1 MVRKRV
7 GVWVVFL
14 NSIFFNVVVRWSE
27 SSSLVWKLSSLL
39 LFALSSDS
47 RVQTQRP
54 SEVLTVDTSINTSW
68 GLTHKTWG
76 LKSNQTNKSVGAQA
90 AQWGSHSQ
98 TDLKQVQLVKI
109 TVCSPRGPTPVRLVQ
124 HGREHHWRAS
134 SHYFR
139 NIWSQKRQHSQRGR
153 LATDRWELQSVSS
166 TSGLVSG
173 GSDADL
179 LFGQSVVLFVGD
191 QPQSS
196 LVSALWR
203 PQQLWQRAAAHWRP
217 ASCLH
222 PSDLYNNSQLS
233 VFVSEVDLLLNTNLD
248 WNILCYIH

>member
-14 NSIFFNVVVRWSE
+14 KSIFFNVVVRWSG
-27 SSSLVWKLSSLL
+27 SSSLVWKLSSFL

-124 HGREHHWRAS
+124 HGRKHHWRAS

-153 LATDRWELQSVSS
+153 LNRPLRASVCQQHLRSGLWWVRRWSVIWSISCFICGRS
-166 TSGLVSG
+166 TSVQPRLR
-173 GSDADL
+173 
-179 LFGQSVVLFVGD
+179 SVA
-191 QPQSS
+191 SS
-196 LVSALWR
+196 AALTASSRPLTSCFLSASLWSL
-203 PQQLWQRAAAHWRP
+203 QQLSAVRL
-217 ASCLH
+217 CL
-222 PSDLYNNSQLS
+222 
-233 VFVSEVDLLLNTNLD
+233 EVDLLLNTNLD

>member
-14 NSIFFNVVVRWSE
+14 KSIFFNVVVRWSG

-76 LKSNQTNKSVGAQA
+76 LKSNKTNKSVGAQA

-139 NIWSQKRQHSQRGR
+139 NIWSQKR
-153 LATDRWELQSVSS
+153 
-166 TSGLVSG
+166 
-173 GSDADL
+173 
-179 LFGQSVVLFVGD
+179 
-191 QPQSS
+191 
-196 LVSALWR
+196 
-203 PQQLWQRAAAHWRP
+203 
-217 ASCLH
+217 
-222 PSDLYNNSQLS
+222 
-233 VFVSEVDLLLNTNLD
+233 
-248 WNILCYIH
+248 